1 MVTEDDEN
9 VSVSKL
15 QPVLTPVVV
24 YVPLLDKMFI
34 NGIKYSNFGLPI
46 NRIWEKIKKKLKPS
60 QLIDKIKVP
69 QNYEVIKWTSYL
81 C

>member
-24 YVPLLDKMFI
+24 YVPHLDKMFI

-46 NRIWEKIKKKLKPS
+46 NRI
-60 QLIDKIKVP
+60 
-69 QNYEVIKWTSYL
+69 
-81 C
+81 